1 MNRRYP
7 KHVWPDD
14 PANAAPTRRSKK
26 YS

>member
-1 MNRRYP
+1 YP